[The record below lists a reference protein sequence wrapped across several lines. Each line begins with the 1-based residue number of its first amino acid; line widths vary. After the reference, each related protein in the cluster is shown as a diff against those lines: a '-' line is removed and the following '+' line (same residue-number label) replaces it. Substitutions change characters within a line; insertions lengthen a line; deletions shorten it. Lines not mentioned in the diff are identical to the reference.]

1 MGRWRP
7 HRGEMTL
14 TRTRGSRPRT
24 VLDAQLRPA
33 PDRRPPAQHWFAA
46 DLPDPMSAATR
57 EPTLLD
63 ALREMI
69 DDAAAP
75 PRPRG
80 VRVHPD
86 LGPGSIRPAP
96 GLPEPTRWA
105 AVLALGIAQALAGVR
120 PVSQLQS
127 WMTPVVLADLRCAI
141 RVRSRVRGAQTQP
154 TTSTEPPLAAVP
166 ITVVSVR
173 SQCPTPTVVEATV
186 HLRRGPDRVVLAV
199 RLVAH
204 GQRWLCTELTRL
216 ERDPTR
222 YLSGP
227 RPARGTT

>member
-7 HRGEMTL
+7 HREEMTL
-14 TRTRGSRPRT
+14 TRTRGSRLRT
-24 VLDAQLRPA
+24 VLDTQLRPA
-33 PDRRPPAQHWFAA
+33 PDSRPPAQHWFAA
-46 DLPDPMSAATR
+46 DLPDPRSAATS

-69 DDAAAP
+69 DDAATP

-80 VRVHPD
+80 VRVHTD
-86 LGPGSIRPAP
+86 LGPGSIQPAP

-127 WMTPVVLADLRCAI
+127 WMTVVVLADLRCAI
-141 RVRSRVRGAQTQP
+141 RVRARIRGAQAQP
-154 TTSTEPPLAAVP
+154 TTSAEPSPAAAL
-166 ITVVSVR
+166 INVVSVR
-173 SQCPTPTVVEATV
+173 TQCPTSTVVEATV
-186 HLRRGPDRVVLAV
+186 HLRRGPDPVVLAV

-216 ERDPTR
+216 EGDPSR